1 MCSQGSYEAD
11 TVVDEALC
19 GILHKALEGTYYI
32 ALGDGD
38 EQHPLV
44 FYPRL
49 QYL

>member
-1 MCSQGSYEAD
+1 MCSQGSYEAHKM
-11 TVVDEALC
+11 VDYALC
-19 GILHKALEGTYYI
+19 GILHKALEGTDYI

-38 EQHPLV
+38 EQHPLL